1 MAKMSRKALRKLI
14 YEMAYEDKLDRTPL
28 VQHGGKTDPK
38 YATFDALRHLGM
50 EDQIDD
56 DMENYDTYYHE
67 VFRSLRDKGVTED
80 EIKAVVDYMMQQFD
94 IPSIP

>member
-1 MAKMSRKALRKLI
+1 MI
-14 YEMAYEDKLDRTPL
+14 NEMAYEDRLERTPL
-28 VQHGGKTDPK
+28 VQHGGESDAK

-50 EDQIDD
+50 SGQIDD
-56 DMENYDTYYHE
+56 EMENYDTYYHE
-67 VFRSLRDKGVTED
+67 VFRSLRDKGVTEE